1 MCSTSLPV
9 TKDGQCASGGYSLRP
24 ANSNKEVICKSELG
38 IMEPFGDYEKLLN
51 AVDQA
56 LKEYWDKQNIIE
68 YA

>member
-1 MCSTSLPV
+1 MANVLLVAIACGLPIV
-9 TKDGQCASGGYSLRP
+9 TTDVGG
-24 ANSNKEVICKSELG
+24 NKEVICKSELG

>member
-1 MCSTSLPV
+1 MANVLLVAIACGLQIV
-9 TKDGQCASGGYSLRP
+9 TTDVGG
-24 ANSNKEVICKSELG
+24 NKEVICKSELG